1 MGFTARLFWLPRAAE
16 RVLSLT
22 RILSGSTAAAVTI
35 LAVTLWLSEGRD
47 GTLFLFLSGSLAQQT
62 PASARET
69 CHSPFLPAV
78 VRTVI
83 GILLILVG
91 SAQLPTSS
99 ERVLVFLFE
108 FRSGLP
114 AIVSLSSDFL
124 SPSQASSLPMD
135 SVFSPSVSPCALRRV
150 LVTAGLVSSQWT
162 CSFWLYAFC
171 RMQN

>member
-1 MGFTARLFWLPRAAE
+1 MARLFLLPSVAE

-22 RILSGSTAAAVTI
+22 RILSGSTAAVTI
-35 LAVTLWLSEGRD
+35 LSTTLWLREGRD
-47 GTLFLFLSGSLAQQT
+47 GILFVFLSGSLAQQT
-62 PASARET
+62 PASASDT
-69 CHSPFLPAV
+69 CHSPFVPAV

-83 GILLILVG
+83 VILLILVG

-124 SPSQASSLPMD
+124 SPSQAASLPMD
-135 SVFSPSVSPCALRRV
+135 SVFSPSSVSPCALRGV
-150 LVTAGLVSSQWT
+150 LVTAGLVCSQWT
-162 CSFWLYAFC
+162 RSFWLYALF